1 MGCLYLTSETLQAK
15 NAELEKVVIELRSE
29 AKNIRKTTDDM
40 IKVQEENQT
49 LKVSLEFYFF
59 PCVLSVLNM

>member
-1 MGCLYLTSETLQAK
+1 MVCLYLTSETLQAK

-49 LKVSLEFYFF
+49 LKVSLEFCFF
-59 PCVLSVLNM
+59 SVCAVST